1 MQSSYIVYI
10 YTYIRIE
17 RRAEREG
24 GGGGLIAQAHDRP
37 RACATRCIIDCQI
50 MVAITIN
57 TNRRGFASLSK
68 KKKRKENKKQ
78 TNKKETGHRSQLTV
92 QGGPL
97 VSCTT
102 ASFGLSPPQAR
113 VQMSTTKC

>member
-24 GGGGLIAQAHDRP
+24 GGGLIAQAHDRP
-37 RACATRCIIDCQI
+37 RACATRCIIDSQI

-68 KKKRKENKKQ
+68 KKKEKKIKNKQ
-78 TNKKETGHRSQLTV
+78 TKKK
-92 QGGPL
+92 PDIA
-97 VSCTT
+97 
-102 ASFGLSPPQAR
+102 AS
-113 VQMSTTKC
+113 